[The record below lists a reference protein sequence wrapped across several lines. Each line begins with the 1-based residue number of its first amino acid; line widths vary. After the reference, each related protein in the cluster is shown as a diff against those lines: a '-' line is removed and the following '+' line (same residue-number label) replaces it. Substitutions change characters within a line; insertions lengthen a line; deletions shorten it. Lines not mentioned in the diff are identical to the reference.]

1 MTHTLFLAIVC
12 LTIYF
17 YYLLPTEWQYR
28 PGGDLSNSYQIV
40 ISVVVGLLPLPHV
53 YRELLE
59 PASIDRVL
67 MSDLCVRHICSI
79 AELSGNI
86 LIWH

>member
-1 MTHTLFLAIVC
+1 MCRTFEVTVRYHLMTYTLFLAIVC

-67 MSDLCVRHICSI
+67 ISDLSVR
-79 AELSGNI
+79 
-86 LIWH
+86 